1 MRKVLLVGFVLV
13 ASFGLGGCGSKAE
26 NAFKESIAAVNEMAQ
41 AFESVKDDASADAAI
56 PRLQKAAQRFQ
67 DIAKQRAALKLDPS
81 EEKRLQEQY
90 MPEMSKAMQ
99 KLIVAATSA
108 AFKAPKKA
116 RDMTA
121 ALAKV
126 KL

>member
-1 MRKVLLVGFVLV
+1 MLTLGVVLV
-13 ASFGLGGCGSKAE
+13 AACGLGGCGGSKAE
-26 NAFKESIAAVNEMAQ
+26 NAIKESIATVNEMAQ
-41 AFESVKDDASADAAI
+41 ALESVKDDASADAAI

-67 DIAKQRAALKLDPS
+67 EIAKQRAAFKLDPT

-126 KL
+126 KP